1 MLIGRIDN
9 IFRGL
14 IHNVV
19 LFLNSENRTNPGL
32 HLYHSE
38 SRVKD
43 LIDSEQF
50 KEDDKKGIDVP
61 FFDLEGIL
69 AATDYFSDANKL
81 GQGGFGPVYKVI
93 VLNFVVALIFDWFLF
108 IYV

>member
-14 IHNVV
+14 LHNVV

-61 FFDLEGIL
+61 FFDLKDIL
-69 AATDYFSDANKL
+69 AATDNFLDSHKL

-93 VLNFVVALIFDWFLF
+93 
-108 IYV
+108 